1 MNRRIAKL
9 TVVLVAGF
17 VVLLVQLTNLGYF
30 SAEDLRAHPRNTR
43 SAIASI
49 GVARGAIT
57 TADGETI
64 APALDGN
71 NDSGSPQLRD
81 YPHGHLYAHIVGYL
95 SPTLGVAGLERT
107 YNAHLSGSAADISI
121 TRLADLFADSDRVGD
136 LDLTVHHGTQL
147 TARAALGDRDGAVVV
162 LDPATGAVIAMWSR
176 PSFDPNE
183 LTGASDT
190 GASDA
195 SAAAFD
201 TVETGTDARRQ
212 PPLSLA
218 YQRYYE
224 LIAEAPEA
232 DELIR
237 RAGGPHGVT
246 GVDLPAEFDGSG
258 SRSDTPL
265 TPLQLALAA
274 AAVAN
279 EGALTRP
286 FVVQRIT
293 ARSASQPAAGEPSAG
308 STIEVTEPTD
318 VAQLFDSGEAAEL
331 LRQMAAAAEQA
342 SLRLAPTDTTQTSAA
357 VAEGVVVTVDATTA
371 AVTQIGEWAVL
382 LAPADNPVVAVAVV
396 VETDVRLDADE
407 RQPGGTLASLIAAT
421 AAEAAL
427 ALRAIPTSVVDG
439 P

>member
-49 GVARGAIT
+49 GIARGAIT

-107 YNAHLSGSAADISI
+107 YNSHLSGSAADISI
-121 TRLADLFADSDRVGD
+121 TRLADLFADSGRVGD

-190 GASDA
+190 G
-195 SAAAFD
+195 
-201 TVETGTDARRQ
+201 ETGTDTRRQ
-212 PPLSLA
+212 PTLSLA

-237 RAGGPHGVT
+237 RAVRSHGVT
-246 GVDLPAEFDGSG
+246 GMDLPAELDGSG
-258 SRSDTPL
+258 SRSDTAI

-293 ARSASQPAAGEPSAG
+293 ARPASQPASGEPSAG
-308 STIEVTEPTD
+308 SGIEATEPTD
-318 VAQLFDSGEAAEL
+318 VAQLFDSGEAADL

-342 SLRLAPTDTTQTSAA
+342 SLRLAPTETTQTRAA

-382 LAPADNPVVAVAVV
+382 LAPAENPVVAVAVV

-427 ALRAIPTSVVDG
+427 ARRAIPTSVVDG

>member
-49 GVARGAIT
+49 GIARGAIT

-64 APALDGN
+64 APALEGN

-107 YNAHLSGSAADISI
+107 YNSHLSGSAADISI
-121 TRLADLFADSDRVGD
+121 TRLADLFADSGRVGD
-136 LDLTVHHGTQL
+136 LELTVHHGTQL

-176 PSFDPNE
+176 PSFEPNE

-190 GASDA
+190 GASDTGA
-195 SAAAFD
+195 SD
-201 TVETGTDARRQ
+201 TGETGTDPRRQ

-237 RAGGPHGVT
+237 RAGRSHGVT
-246 GVDLPAEFDGSG
+246 GVDLPAEADGSG
-258 SRSDTPL
+258 SRSDTAL

-293 ARSASQPAAGEPSAG
+293 ARPASQPAAGEPSAG
-308 STIEVTEPTD
+308 SAIEVTEPTA

-342 SLRLAPTDTTQTSAA
+342 SLRLAPTETTQTSAA

-382 LAPADNPVVAVAVV
+382 LAPAENPVVAVAVV

-427 ALRAIPTSVVDG
+427 ARRAIPTSVVDG

>member
-64 APALDGN
+64 APALDGI

-107 YNAHLSGSAADISI
+107 YNSHLSGSAADISI
-121 TRLADLFADSDRVGD
+121 TRLADLFADSGRVGD
-136 LDLTVHHGTQL
+136 LELTVHHGTQL

-190 GASDA
+190 GASDTGA
-195 SAAAFD
+195 SD
-201 TVETGTDARRQ
+201 TGETGTDPRRQ

-237 RAGGPHGVT
+237 RAGRSHGVT
-246 GVDLPAEFDGSG
+246 GVDLPAEADGSG
-258 SRSDTPL
+258 SRSDTAL

-293 ARSASQPAAGEPSAG
+293 ARPASQPAAGEPSAG
-308 STIEVTEPTD
+308 SAIEVTEPTD

-342 SLRLAPTDTTQTSAA
+342 SLRLAPTETTQTSAA

-371 AVTQIGEWAVL
+371 AVTQIGEWALL
-382 LAPADNPVVAVAVV
+382 LAPAENPVVAVAVV

-427 ALRAIPTSVVDG
+427 ARRAIPTSVVDG